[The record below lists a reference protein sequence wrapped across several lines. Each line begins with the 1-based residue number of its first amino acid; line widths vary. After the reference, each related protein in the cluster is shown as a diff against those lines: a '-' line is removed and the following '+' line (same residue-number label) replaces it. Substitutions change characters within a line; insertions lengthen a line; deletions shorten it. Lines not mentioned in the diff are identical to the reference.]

1 MNLGQFIKI
10 APKLKQYLIKKF
22 QFMKPPISKPIP
34 ILVVTSIAIDHHM
47 VVICVHIE
55 KNLVN
60 DELLDGRLG
69 VNIIVEKLNAIL
81 GLPKL

>member
-22 QFMKPPISKPIP
+22 QFMKTPISKPIP

-47 VVICVHIE
+47 VVIRVHIE

-69 VNIIVEKLNAIL
+69 VNIIVEKLKAIL